1 MKSLRRSKHTNQ
13 IMSQWQP
20 QPSHNSFCNWSCVM
34 VTLQTKRNWCVFSLF
49 PVKARRILELLK
61 HTPAG
66 QSNKTTCI
74 STPTVWAI
82 YVNKSHCYALL
93 VICVHYHFWIFYVV
107 LLLNALSILEHF
119 IFFVTSKIC
128 RKEITLHASPLIINE
143 SYFYTTVFTV

>member
-1 MKSLRRSKHTNQ
+1 MKSLKRSKHTNQ

-107 LLLNALSILEHF
+107 LLLNALSILED
-119 IFFVTSKIC
+119 FVFCDFENMQERNNSACI
-128 RKEITLHASPLIINE
+128 ITD
-143 SYFYTTVFTV
+143 Y

>member
-1 MKSLRRSKHTNQ
+1 
-13 IMSQWQP
+13 MSQWQP

-49 PVKARRILELLK
+49 PVKGRILEVLK

-82 YVNKSHCYALL
+82 YVNRSRCYALL
-93 VICVHYHFWIFYVV
+93 VICVHYHFWIFYIVR
-107 LLLNALSILEHF
+107 LLNALSILEHF
-119 IFFVTSKIC
+119 IFCDFENMQERNNCMHHHWLLMSHI
-128 RKEITLHASPLIINE
+128 LYNSPYSLIKG
-143 SYFYTTVFTV
+143 F